1 MILEDSHA
9 NIKRI
14 LKHNVMIPRTFRLV
28 FFAALLVFVSSC
40 NDDNPAP
47 LGPIVKVKGT
57 DFSVSLENAN
67 LYWIGTNSFA
77 HNTGPMIYS
86 RIYALTDGTP
96 AEGGELDGIS
106 GYENATYHAL
116 IYLTD
121 FSENFTT
128 GNFQQGIGWNELPVN
143 TKYGIFSFESG
154 VGNNRVFVNTNNTRN
169 EFFKVTGGGN
179 DGELLKF
186 KFDGTLNY
194 SRYDAQGNQT
204 SSDENVIISFEATVD
219 DIRP

>member
-1 MILEDSHA
+1 
-9 NIKRI
+9 
-14 LKHNVMIPRTFRLV
+14 MIPRTFRLV
-28 FFAALLVFVSSC
+28 IFAALLVFVSSC
-40 NDDNPAP
+40 NDDSPAP
-47 LGPIVKVKGT
+47 LGPIIKVRGT
-57 DFSVSLENAN
+57 NFSVSLKNAN
-67 LYWIGTNSFA
+67 LYWIDTYSFA

-86 RIYALTDGTP
+86 RIYSLTDGTP

-121 FSENFTT
+121 FSENFTI

-143 TKYGIFSFESG
+143 TKYGIFIFETG
-154 VGNNRVFVNTNNTRN
+154 EGNNRVYVDTRETRN
-169 EFFKVTGGGN
+169 KFFKVTGGGN
-179 DGELLKF
+179 NDEVLKF
-186 KFDGTLNY
+186 EFNGTLNY